1 MPELI
6 AVEPS
11 LRTRDSHVHIP
22 IYNPL
27 MPGAALHHWDRRLGR
42 HLGYQI
48 GDYTGRY
55 HLHPGLGYR
64 PNTRSK
70 GDEPTSGISRKTVGD
85 VFTNLKHSN
94 NHHLCSLWMWLVG
107 QNASAL
113 VYRLPSVLASIG
125 TIVLAGVDRF
135 TPIPA
140 CGMHRGDSHV
150 MVVLG

>member
-1 MPELI
+1 MSDERP
-6 AVEPS
+6 V
-11 LRTRDSHVHIP
+11 R
-22 IYNPL
+22 
-27 MPGAALHHWDRRLGR
+27 
-42 HLGYQI
+42 
-48 GDYTGRY
+48 
-55 HLHPGLGYR
+55 LGYR

-150 MVVLG
+150 MVVLVNSFRYGGPRLFVGDFFLRS